1 MTGAIFQSPSTSQ
14 RVISKLV
21 PYFIDEAGDT
31 TLFDRRGKKLLVGD
45 SASKFFILGKIRVDD
60 PDRLRA
66 ELRQLRAELLA
77 DPYFRDFPSMQREA
91 RKTAILFHAKDDR
104 PEVRREVFKL
114 LLNHDIRFYAVVRN
128 KHDLANFVWQ
138 QKKLD
143 PKYRFRE
150 RELYTTLTRELFGRL
165 RQFADVVNLVFASRG
180 NITRNDALRE
190 SLAQA
195 DRLFES
201 KLGVRRTHQLNV
213 EAKGSREELCLQACD
228 YLLWALQ
235 RHFER
240 GESGYIEM
248 LWDKVGEIVDLDLE
262 HGGRRGKIYYQKS
275 PLFPRRDTDSA

>member
-1 MTGAIFQSPSTSQ
+1 MSQ
-14 RVISKLV
+14 ADSAEVLS
-21 PYFIDEAGDT
+21 YFIDEAGDT

-60 PDRLRA
+60 PERLRA

-77 DPYFRDFPSMQREA
+77 DPYFRDFPSMQPEA

-150 RELYTTLTRELFGRL
+150 RELYNTLTRELFGRL

-201 KLGVRRTHQLNV
+201 KFGVRRTHQLNV

-262 HGGRRGKIYYQKS
+262 HGGRRGKIYNQKS
-275 PLFPRRDTDSA
+275 PLFPPRDTDSA